1 MYTTTVIF
9 LLIYI
14 TLTHYISSRQN
25 QIKSYYSLI
34 GNYRIYFSSLYPSK
48 EGPKYLPIN
57 QQINAT
63 YLNDFDSQE
72 PYTAVT
78 DNITINSFNVFRR
91 LLYKD
96 IRFEAI
102 DDEFDVQGVSVPLAF
117 YDLQKNPHTF
127 GYNFGI
133 SFALKPQNETFSLIH
148 QFKNKGYTNKN
159 ILTFQPTTEKGGF
172 LYMGDIP
179 DEISYKS
186 NKGECTVNGDVWGCD
201 LFFIYFANQ
210 SNNKKNIKYNYINYY
225 DAIFDSGEDFIYA
238 PTEYLDYLKSSVFKE
253 QFQAGECGYIS
264 HLSYN
269 SIECTNSPN
278 LWKNLPTYINFV
290 LGNYIYS
297 INTTK
302 LFYDCG
308 MNLMRLIIVEKTEG
322 SYKERQKW
330 IFGASFMHNYI
341 SSFDFDEKKIT
352 FYSDKIIK
360 SFYNL
365 NKRNRSVNRVFV
377 ILYWVLFIFLILGVI
392 NSILVCKDKKE
403 KTKKRLLIYKL

>member
-1 MYTTTVIF
+1 M
-9 LLIYI
+9 
-14 TLTHYISSRQN
+14 
-25 QIKSYYSLI
+25 
-34 GNYRIYFSSLYPSK
+34 
-48 EGPKYLPIN
+48 
-57 QQINAT
+57 
-63 YLNDFDSQE
+63 
-72 PYTAVT
+72 
-78 DNITINSFNVFRR
+78 
-91 LLYKD
+91 
-96 IRFEAI
+96 
-102 DDEFDVQGVSVPLAF
+102 
-117 YDLQKNPHTF
+117 
-127 GYNFGI
+127 
-133 SFALKPQNETFSLIH
+133 
-148 QFKNKGYTNKN
+148 
-159 ILTFQPTTEKGGF
+159 
-172 LYMGDIP
+172 
-179 DEISYKS
+179 
-186 NKGECTVNGDVWGCD
+186 
-201 LFFIYFANQ
+201 
-210 SNNKKNIKYNYINYY
+210 
-225 DAIFDSGEDFIYA
+225 
-238 PTEYLDYLKSSVFKE
+238 KSSVFKE

-290 LGNYIYS
+290 LGNYIYR

-365 NKRNRSVNRVFV
+365 NKKNRSVNRVFV

>member
-1 MYTTTVIF
+1 
-9 LLIYI
+9 
-14 TLTHYISSRQN
+14 
-25 QIKSYYSLI
+25 
-34 GNYRIYFSSLYPSK
+34 
-48 EGPKYLPIN
+48 
-57 QQINAT
+57 
-63 YLNDFDSQE
+63 
-72 PYTAVT
+72 
-78 DNITINSFNVFRR
+78 
-91 LLYKD
+91 
-96 IRFEAI
+96 
-102 DDEFDVQGVSVPLAF
+102 
-117 YDLQKNPHTF
+117 
-127 GYNFGI
+127 
-133 SFALKPQNETFSLIH
+133 
-148 QFKNKGYTNKN
+148 
-159 ILTFQPTTEKGGF
+159 
-172 LYMGDIP
+172 MGDIP

-186 NKGECTVNGDVWGCD
+186 NKGECTVKGDVWGCD